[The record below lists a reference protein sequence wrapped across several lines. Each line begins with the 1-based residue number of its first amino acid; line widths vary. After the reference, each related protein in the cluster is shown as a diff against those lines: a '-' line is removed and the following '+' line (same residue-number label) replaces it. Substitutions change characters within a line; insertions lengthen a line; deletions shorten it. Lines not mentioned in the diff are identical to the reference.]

1 MFETRTDVVVRGGL
15 NGLAARHRVFVNN
28 IANAETPGFQPS
40 DVSFQ
45 DQLRAFRD
53 RLRDGPLSAGGA
65 GGDGSELSIVAS
77 EQTKNRADENG
88 VSIDKQVMLLEENR
102 LTYEALAMAAKLR
115 GDILKS
121 AILESPR

>member
-1 MFETRTDVVVRGGL
+1 MFETRTDLVVRGGL

-28 IANAETPGFQPS
+28 VANAETPGFRPS

-45 DQLRAFRD
+45 EQLRQMRD
-53 RLRDGPLSAGGA
+53 RLLNNPLAEASAA
-65 GGDGSELSIVAS
+65 EADAQAIVPS
-77 EQTKNRADENG
+77 EQTADRADENG
-88 VSIDKQVMLLEENR
+88 VSMDKQVMQLEDNR
-102 LTYEALAMAAKLR
+102 LTYEALAMATKLR

>member
-1 MFETRTDVVVRGGL
+1 MFETRTDLVVRGGL

-28 IANAETPGFQPS
+28 VANAETPGFKPS

-45 DQLRAFRD
+45 DQLRQVRD
-53 RLRDGPLSAGGA
+53 RLLENPLADATSAEA
-65 GGDGSELSIVAS
+65 DAQEIVPSA
-77 EQTKNRADENG
+77 QTSDRGDENG

-102 LTYEALAMAAKLR
+102 LTYEALAMATKLR